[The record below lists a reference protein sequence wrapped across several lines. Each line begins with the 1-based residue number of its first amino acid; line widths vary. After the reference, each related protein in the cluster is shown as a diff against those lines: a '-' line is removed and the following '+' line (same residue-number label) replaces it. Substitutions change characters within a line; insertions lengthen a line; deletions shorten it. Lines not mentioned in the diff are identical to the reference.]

1 MNASRIIGQTRAE
14 LSLTLR
20 NGEQL
25 LLTIVIPLVLLGFFG
40 TVDILPLDGWDEPLD
55 VLVPGVLSVAVM
67 SSAMVSLGIATG
79 FERSYRVLKLLGTT
93 PLRRGELVA
102 AKALAVFAV
111 EVLQAVLLVG
121 LGVALGW
128 RPRGAEVALAVPA
141 VLLGSLAFAGIG
153 LVLAGRLR
161 AEVNL
166 AAQNGLFLVLLL
178 GGGAIIPATELP
190 PVMQNIAAALPSHA
204 LARVLER
211 SLNGFTALSL
221 SHWLTLSVWAVLA
234 PAVAARRFRWW

>member
-1 MNASRIIGQTRAE
+1 MNVTRTMRHALAE
-14 LSLTLR
+14 LSLTMR

-25 LLTIVIPLVLLGFFG
+25 LLTLVIPLVLLGFFG
-40 TVDILPLDGWDEPLD
+40 TVDVLPLDGWNDPLD

-79 FERSYRVLKLLGTT
+79 FERSYRVLKLLGVT
-93 PLRRGELVA
+93 PLTRGELVA

-111 EVLQAVLLVG
+111 ELVQTILLVG
-121 LGVALGW
+121 LGLALGW
-128 RPRGAEVALAVPA
+128 RPGGSEVALALPA

-153 LVLAGRLR
+153 LLLAGRLK

-166 AAQNGLFLVLLL
+166 AAQNAVFLVLLL
-178 GGGAIIPATELP
+178 GGGALIPTSELP
-190 PVMQNIAAALPSHA
+190 AGFDSVVGLLPSHA

-211 SLNGFTALSL
+211 SLNGFDAVSL
-221 SHWLTLSVWAVLA
+221 SHWITLAVWATVA
-234 PAVAARRFRWW
+234 PAIAARRFRWW

>member
-1 MNASRIIGQTRAE
+1 MNITRTMRHALAE
-14 LSLTLR
+14 LSLTMR

-25 LLTIVIPLVLLGFFG
+25 LLTLVIPLVLLGFFG
-40 TVDILPLDGWDEPLD
+40 TVDVLPLDGWNDPLD

-79 FERSYRVLKLLGTT
+79 FERSYRVLKLLGVT
-93 PLRRGELVA
+93 PLTRGELVA

-111 EVLQAVLLVG
+111 ELVQMILLVG
-121 LGVALGW
+121 LGLALGW
-128 RPRGAEVALAVPA
+128 RPDGSEVALALPA

-153 LVLAGRLR
+153 LLLAGRLK

-166 AAQNGLFLVLLL
+166 AAQNAVFLVLLL
-178 GGGAIIPATELP
+178 GGGALIPTSELP
-190 PVMQNIAAALPSHA
+190 AGFDSVVGLLPSHA

-211 SLNGFTALSL
+211 SLNGFDAVSL
-221 SHWLTLSVWAVLA
+221 SHWITLVVWATVA
-234 PAVAARRFRWW
+234 PAIAARRFRWW